1 MISLSLAEQKNSIL
15 GLDDLSEQQNSIL
28 SLDDLSEL
36 GGRLGHLPRPQ
47 DALLAL
53 HQQGSDLGGS
63 ILPYLSSSSSSSSC
77 ENLILP
83 DFSSPSIVAVLV

>member
-1 MISLSLAEQKNSIL
+1 MISLSLADQKNSIL

-47 DALLAL
+47 DALLPL
-53 HQQGSDLGGS
+53 HQEGSDLGGS
-63 ILPYLSSSSSSSSC
+63 IVMVMVMVKL
-77 ENLILP
+77 
-83 DFSSPSIVAVLV
+83 FKKSINKFAT